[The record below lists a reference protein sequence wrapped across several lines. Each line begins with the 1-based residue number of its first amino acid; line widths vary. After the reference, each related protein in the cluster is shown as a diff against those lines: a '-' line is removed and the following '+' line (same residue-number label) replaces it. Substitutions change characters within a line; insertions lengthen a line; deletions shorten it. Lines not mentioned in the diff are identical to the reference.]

1 MPSCESGGIELAHEC
16 LAERVRRHPV
26 TRSRSRIGIGI
37 SLRHQL
43 VVQRRAQR
51 RLPFRPV
58 WLDFNAPWQLLLARA
73 NRPTT
78 TSGPTAAI
86 NPSRHN
92 VIIADGIGLQRSTDS
107 GQRFSIVTAPTPI
120 TTHPRPLRASVAI
133 AFLDPA
139 QLGKPP
145 GPWLHGPPEIGSFST
160 RQSARRSAAPSRA
173 AAHAP
178 PVAMPSHRR
187 ARNELPPSHQQ
198 SPTAGSTTYPVG
210 VACLAL
216 RP

>member
-1 MPSCESGGIELAHEC
+1 MPSCELGGIELAHEC

-145 GPWLHGPPEIGSFST
+145 GKRLHGPP
-160 RQSARRSAAPSRA
+160 RSARFRPANQHADPPHPLAPLRTRRQWPCRRTAEPAMSPRRRISNLPLLDRQHIRSGLHVWP
-173 AAHAP
+173 
-178 PVAMPSHRR
+178 
-187 ARNELPPSHQQ
+187 
-198 SPTAGSTTYPVG
+198 
-210 VACLAL
+210 
-216 RP
+216 